1 MKKVLELLSDTKVKI
16 TVIAVLV
23 GLFAIMMIGA
33 IAKNR
38 MNNQEEPK
46 EEVTKEVELTEDLK
60 KTIAKYIND
69 LSTGNYCEIAAQ
81 LPYANDCIY
90 RQDST
95 TVTNLS
101 DVYRTYSLVKA
112 IGARSENNIMVGTIV
127 TEGKAFYNPHF
138 VDLDV
143 AAKEYT
149 NLYGKEATFTPEL
162 VNNLTD
168 INIRYD
174 ASRKKF
180 FYLDQQDNEF
190 VINYIDHYE
199 TKESELD
206 VYVRVGYMSYLAY
219 KYKLYTGKDK
229 LNLQGDFNSREYKEG
244 NLINESNASTF
255 KEYKFVFTKEEG
267 SNNLVFKQVSLN
279 N

>member
-38 MNNQEEPK
+38 MNNQEEQK